1 MPGTTQ
7 PTGSTRFLAW
17 RPLQRSTR
25 LAILLAL
32 LATASYQMFLL
43 DPSHRGNT
51 WLWLAMIAA
60 ELITAAAALGTWW
73 TILAHDDRSESA
85 DVTVWRN
92 RLRSTETPPTIDVFI
107 TACGEP
113 VGLIAATVRA
123 ARDMQLA
130 HETFVLD
137 DGDDDELQ
145 AVCADLGVHY
155 LRRGGSLHAKAGN
168 VNAALARTRGEMV
181 VVFDADHVPDVDFL
195 IQVLPHFVD
204 PAVAFVQSPQF
215 YDNRVNIIATGASE
229 AQRMFYELV
238 CPGKNHFNAAF
249 CVGTNVMFRR
259 AALDEIG
266 GIWTGSNSE
275 DIWTSLELHRR
286 GWRSVYVPQVLSHG
300 LAPEEIEPFLKQQL
314 RWASGGF
321 EILLRGKLFRRSGL
335 TLDQRLQYLFTG
347 LHYTLSI
354 SMLIFMALP
363 AAYLLFGLSPI
374 NVDGWTWATHYI
386 PYLVM
391 TFLVAILQAGGLRGS
406 AIVTSIASSW
416 VHARALVAVLLRRRA
431 TWSATNASGRVGGN
445 LWSVFPH
452 AVLMTLNAAGI
463 VVGFTVMADPAT
475 TYLSAFWA
483 GLNVL
488 LLGRIVREGLRRG
501 PATAVDEDHTPLADA
516 PSAEPAAVRTPGPWG
531 TATTTGLRD
540 TASTSGDLR

>member
-1 MPGTTQ
+1 MTSHAHVNSQ
-7 PTGSTRFLAW
+7 RFLAW

-25 LAILLAL
+25 LAIMVAL
-32 LATASYQMFLL
+32 VATASYQLFLL

-51 WLWLAMIAA
+51 ALWVAMIVA
-60 ELITAAAALGTWW
+60 ELLTAAGALGTWW

-92 RLRSTETPPTIDVFI
+92 RLRAGEQPPSIDVFI

-113 VGLIAATVRA
+113 VALIAATVRA
-123 ARDMQLA
+123 ARDMVLD

-137 DGDDDELQ
+137 DGDSDELET
-145 AVCADLGVHY
+145 VCEQLGVHY
-155 LRRGGSLHAKAGN
+155 LRRPGSEHAKAGN
-168 VNAALARTRGEMV
+168 VNAALRRTRGDMV
-181 VVFDADHVPDVDFL
+181 VILDADHVPVDTFL
-195 IQVLPHFVD
+195 LQVLPHFVAD
-204 PAVAFVQSPQF
+204 DVAFVQAPQY
-215 YDNRVNIIATGASE
+215 YDNRVNIIATGAAE

-259 AALDEIG
+259 EALEEIG

-286 GWRSVYVPQVLSHG
+286 GWKSVYVPQVLSHG
-300 LAPEEIEPFLKQQL
+300 LAPEEIDPFLKQQL

-321 EILLRGKLFRRSGL
+321 EILLRGGIFRRGGL

-354 SMLIFMALP
+354 SMLIFMSLP

-391 TFLVAILQAGGLRGS
+391 TFLVAWLQAGGIRGS
-406 AIVTSIASSW
+406 AIVTSIAASW
-416 VHARALVAVLLRRRA
+416 VHARALVAVLLHRRA
-431 TWSATNASGRVGGN
+431 GWSATNRAGRSAGN
-445 LWSVFPH
+445 LWSVLPH
-452 AVLMTLNAAGI
+452 AVLLVLNVAGI
-463 VVGFTVMADPAT
+463 AVGLTVLADPAT
-475 TYLSAFWA
+475 TYLSSFWA
-483 GLNVL
+483 ALNVA
-488 LLGRIVREGLRRG
+488 LLGRIVWEGIR
-501 PATAVDEDHTPLADA
+501 PSTADLDA
-516 PSAEPAAVRTPGPWG
+516 PHGPTLENNVVFQPRRPTAAPTPGV
-531 TATTTGLRD
+531 L
-540 TASTSGDLR
+540 S

>member
-1 MPGTTQ
+1 MPMDE
-7 PTGSTRFLAW
+7 PVDRTRFLAW

-25 LAILLAL
+25 LAILIAL

-51 WLWLAMIAA
+51 WLWLAMITA
-60 ELITAAAALGTWW
+60 ELITAVAALGTWW
-73 TILAHDDRSESA
+73 TILAHDDRTESA

-92 RLRSTETPPTIDVFI
+92 RLRATETAPTIDVFI
-107 TACGEP
+107 TAYGEP
-113 VGLIAATVRA
+113 VDLVAQTVRA
-123 ARDMQLA
+123 ARDMQLE

-137 DGDDDELQ
+137 DGDSDELE
-145 AVCADLGVHY
+145 AVCAELGVHY
-155 LRRGGSLHAKAGN
+155 LRRNGGMHAKAGN

-181 VVFDADHVPDVDFL
+181 VVFDADHVPHDTFL
-195 IQVLPHFVD
+195 IQVLPHFID
-204 PAVAFVQSPQF
+204 PAVAFVQAPQY
-215 YDNRVNIIATGASE
+215 YDNRVNIVATGASE

-266 GIWTGSNSE
+266 GIWTASNSE
-275 DIWTSLELHRR
+275 DIWTSIELHRR
-286 GWRSVYVPQVLSHG
+286 GWKSVYVPQVLTHG
-300 LAPEEIEPFLKQQL
+300 LAPEQMEPFLEQQL

-321 EILLRGKLFRRSGL
+321 EILLRGRLFRRSGL

-363 AAYLLFGLSPI
+363 GAYLLFGLSPI
-374 NVDGWTWATHYI
+374 NVDGWTWATHYV
-386 PYLVM
+386 PYMVM
-391 TFLVAILQAGGLRGS
+391 TFLVAFLQAGGIRGS

-416 VHARALVAVLLRRRA
+416 VHFRALIAVVFRRRA
-431 TWSATNASGRVGGN
+431 TWSATNAAGGTRGN

-452 AVLMTLNAAGI
+452 AVVLVLNAAGI
-463 VVGFTVMADPAT
+463 AVGLTVMADPAT
-475 TYLSAFWA
+475 TYLSCFWA

-488 LLGRIVREGLRRG
+488 LLGRIVREGLRRPADG
-501 PATAVDEDHTPLADA
+501 PADPIENSRDDDVLAPGVTRTAL
-516 PSAEPAAVRTPGPWG
+516 PWG
-531 TATTTGLRD
+531 TATTSQAPATHSTGVP
-540 TASTSGDLR
+540 S